1 MNKVEKFVRS
11 SGCLFR
17 NNETV
22 IWTDSKSASS
32 TDFICSPSR

>member
-22 IWTDSKSASS
+22 IWTEKSASS
-32 TDFICSPSR
+32 TDFICSPSL